1 MSDDSVL
8 KRRLDREIK
17 ARKTA
22 EQILESK
29 AIQLYNAN
37 ISLQALNKKLEGEIQ
52 IKSNQLEENELR
64 YKSLV
69 DEARDSIFNFSNAL
83 KISYANAK
91 TIDIFGIPAD
101 QLIGKNISELVRVD
115 YLDYATAFLEQFRK
129 HENPESYVELP
140 LVHEVNKHLWVG
152 INLTYVED
160 STGNYFSAICRDISE
175 RKTVE
180 ANLEKAVLGLERS
193 EHKYRGILKNM
204 QLGILETGDDNKIKD
219 ANQIFCE
226 MIGYSADEL
235 IDKIPGELLLHEDNF
250 PLRDQKNLSAGSSLY
265 PVYDVRLKKK
275 SGDLINV
282 LISLAPI
289 YNLEGEETG
298 TIAIHYDITEQ
309 YLLQKKL
316 TEAKDIAE
324 HARRAE
330 QKFLAVMTHEIRT
343 PLNAIL
349 GMSHLLA
356 DTDLNTEQAEY
367 VGLVKNA
374 ADMLQSIVSDILD
387 LSKIQAGKIDINNE
401 TFDLITL
408 LDNCLKTIK
417 IKSSDPNVKIVF
429 DQGSFN
435 TLWIDSDKK
444 LIHQIVINLLDN
456 AIKFTH
462 QGQIT
467 LKLED
472 RQNNV
477 VSLSVQDTGIGIAE
491 DKLKIIFKEFEQ
503 ADEGIHG
510 TYGGTGLGLSICQ
523 KLARLLGSKLSV
535 ESQVDIGT
543 TFSMNLVVKP
553 SEDKH
558 ETLAKTVSVES
569 KINELDILIA
579 EDNQMNQKY
588 ITKLLDKKGIKYQLA
603 HNGVEA
609 VRAASTKVFDIILMD
624 LHMPEMDGYQAT
636 RSIKLKGKNVD
647 TPIVALTASTMLSQK
662 EEAFNAGMED
672 FLSKPFSP
680 TQLFLLLEK
689 YCKIQVNDN
698 VSLENQN
705 TNSIPA
711 EINENLIQEYL
722 GDDAEYQSEMFS
734 LFINTYKT
742 EKVEL
747 ETAFNSQNLD
757 NVKSVL
763 HKMKP
768 TFQMVGLQK
777 LFELINKSER
787 QAAEGNQELL
797 TQKDFILKSLE
808 NGVKLIEDRLVKP

>member
-37 ISLQALNKKLEGEIQ
+37 ISLQALNEKLEGEIV
-52 IKSNQLEENELR
+52 IKSNQLEQNELR

-83 KISYANAK
+83 EISYANAK
-91 TIDIFGIPAD
+91 TLDIFGIPIEE
-101 QLIGKNISELVRVD
+101 LTGKHISELVRED

-140 LVHEVNKHLWVG
+140 LVHKVNTHLWVG

-160 STGNYFSAICRDISE
+160 TTGNYFSAICRDISK
-175 RKTVE
+175 RKSVE

-204 QLGILETGDDNKIKD
+204 QLGIVETDVERRVKD

-226 MIGYSADEL
+226 MIGYSTEEL
-235 IDKIPGELLLHEDNF
+235 SDKIYEELFLHEDNF
-250 PLRDQKNLSAGSSLY
+250 PLRDQKNLSAGSSSY
-265 PVYDVRLKKK
+265 PIYDVKLRKKDG
-275 SGDLINV
+275 SLINV

-289 YNLEGEETG
+289 HNLEGEETG

-324 HARRAE
+324 HARKAE

-356 DTDLNTEQAEY
+356 DTELNNEQSEY

-387 LSKIQAGKIDINNE
+387 LSKIQEGKIDVNNE

-429 DQGSFN
+429 DQGGFDA
-435 TLWIDSDKK
+435 LWISSDKK
-444 LIHQIVINLLDN
+444 LIHQIVINLMDN
-456 AIKFTH
+456 AMKFTH

-472 RQNNV
+472 KQNNNV
-477 VSLSVQDTGIGIAE
+477 RLSVQDTGIGIEE
-491 DKLKIIFKEFEQ
+491 DKLNIIFKEFEQ
-503 ADEGIHG
+503 ADDGIHG

-523 KLARLLGSKLSV
+523 KLAGLLGSKLGV
-535 ESQVDIGT
+535 ESQMGVGT
-543 TFSMNLVVKP
+543 TFSMNIVVKP
-553 SEDKH
+553 SEDNH
-558 ETLAKTVSVES
+558 QIMAKTFSAES
-569 KINELDILIA
+569 RINELDILIA

-588 ITKLLDKKGIKYQLA
+588 ITKLLDKKGIKYVLA

-647 TPIVALTASTMLSQK
+647 TPVVALTASTMLTQK

-689 YCKIQVNDN
+689 YCRIQVNEN
-698 VSLENQN
+698 ASKRSIESNSL
-705 TNSIPA
+705 PA
-711 EINENLIQEYL
+711 EIDENLIREYL
-722 GDDAEYQSEMFS
+722 GDDPEYQSEMFS
-734 LFINTYKT
+734 LFISTYKT
-742 EKVEL
+742 EKEEL
-747 ETAFNSQNLD
+747 KNAFESKNLE

-787 QAAEGNQELL
+787 EAIEGDVKLL
-797 TQKDFILKSLE
+797 TKKDFMLKSLD
-808 NGVKLIEDRLVKP
+808 NGVKLIEERLK

>member
-29 AIQLYNAN
+29 AIQLYYAN
-37 ISLQALNKKLEGEIQ
+37 IALQSLNKKLEGEIQ
-52 IKSNQLEENELR
+52 IKSNQLEQNELR

-69 DEARDSIFNFSNAL
+69 DEATDSIFNFSSEL

-91 TIDIFGIPAD
+91 TVDIFGIPAED
-101 QLIGKNISELVRVD
+101 LIGKHISELVRVD
-115 YLDYATAFLEQFRK
+115 YLEYATAFLEQFRNN
-129 HENPESYVELP
+129 ENPESYVEIP
-140 LVHEVNKHLWVG
+140 LVHEKSKHLWVG
-152 INLTYVED
+152 INLTDVKD

-180 ANLEKAVLGLERS
+180 ANLDKAVLGLERS

-204 QLGILETGDDNKIKD
+204 QLGILETGDDSKIKD

-235 IDKIPGELLLHEDNF
+235 IDKIPEDLFLHEDNF
-250 PLRDQKNLSAGSSLY
+250 PLRDQKNLSAGSGSY
-265 PVYDVRLKKK
+265 PVYDVRLRKKN
-275 SGDLINV
+275 GEIINV

-289 YNLEGEETG
+289 HNLEGEEIG
-298 TIAIHYDITEQ
+298 SIAIHYDITEQ

-324 HARRAE
+324 HARQAE

-356 DTDLNTEQAEY
+356 DTDLNTEQVEY
-367 VGLVKNA
+367 VSLVKNA
-374 ADMLQSIVSDILD
+374 ADMLQSIVSDVLD

-401 TFDLITL
+401 TFDLINL

-417 IKSSDPNVKIVF
+417 IKSSDPNINIVF
-429 DQGSFN
+429 DQSDFE
-435 TLWIDSDKK
+435 TLWIHSDKK

-462 QGQIT
+462 QGKIT
-467 LKLED
+467 LKLQDLEH
-472 RQNNV
+472 NEV
-477 VSLSVQDTGIGIAE
+477 CLSVEDTGIGIAE
-491 DKLKIIFKEFEQ
+491 DKLNIIFKEFEQ

-523 KLARLLGSKLSV
+523 KLARLLGSKLKV
-535 ESQVDIGT
+535 ESQVNIGT
-543 TFSMNLVVKP
+543 KFSMDLVVKP
-553 SEDKH
+553 GIDTQQAK
-558 ETLAKTVSVES
+558 AKTLYVES
-569 KINELDILIA
+569 NIDTLDILIA

-609 VRAASTKVFDIILMD
+609 VRAASTKVFDVILMD

-647 TPIVALTASTMLSQK
+647 TPVVALTASTMLSQK
-662 EEAFNAGMED
+662 EEAFSAGMED

-689 YCKIQVNDN
+689 YCKIQIDNNKSFSAENDQ
-698 VSLENQN
+698 SL
-705 TNSIPA
+705 PA
-711 EINENLIQEYL
+711 EIDEGLIQEYL
-722 GDDAEYQSEMFS
+722 GDDLEYRSEMFA
-734 LFINTYKT
+734 LFIDTYKSGK
-742 EKVEL
+742 EEL
-747 ETAFNSQNLD
+747 IAAFDSKNL
-757 NVKSVL
+757 NGVKSVL
-763 HKMKP
+763 HKIKP
-768 TFQMVGLQK
+768 TFQMVGLKK
-777 LFELINKSER
+777 LFELINQSEKD
-787 QAAEGNQELL
+787 AAEGDLELL
-797 TQKDFILKSLE
+797 DKKDFIINSLS
-808 NGVKLIEDRLVKP
+808 NGVKLIEERLE